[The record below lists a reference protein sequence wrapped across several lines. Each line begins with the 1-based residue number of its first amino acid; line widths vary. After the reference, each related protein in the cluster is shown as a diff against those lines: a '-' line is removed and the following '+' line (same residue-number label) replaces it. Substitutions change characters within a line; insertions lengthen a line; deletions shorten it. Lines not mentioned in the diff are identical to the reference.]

1 MRDNEIMCE
10 TARRIDRLSGVSHFV
25 TFSFGTG
32 STIEIFVKGTSHAV
46 FETPEEAFAF
56 LDGIETALEEM
67 RKDRIK
73 M

>member
-25 TFSFGTG
+25 TFSLRTG
-32 STIEIFVKGTSHAV
+32 STIKIFVKGTSHAV
-46 FETPEEAFAF
+46 VETTEEAFAF

-67 RKDRIK
+67 RKE
-73 M
+73 